1 MVVQGNYESLLKEN
15 NRYEPSLVSTPQELN
30 NKHIQTISP
39 IDVLKSVLLNIN
51 DSQKGRMIPSRYWNH
66 EMI

>member
-30 NKHIQTISP
+30 NKHIQFH
-39 IDVLKSVLLNIN
+39 
-51 DSQKGRMIPSRYWNH
+51 Q
-66 EMI
+66 